1 MATSGRQS
9 ASFVKAGKW
18 QLQMRTIWRS
28 SVKNILEKLTQKPL
42 RADPSSTGAWQV
54 TVEEVLEAVRTFPSG
69 SAGGP
74 DDFRP
79 GHLLELVGSGDGA
92 LPLAEA
98 VTDFTNLLLR
108 GECPP
113 TVRPI
118 LFGGNLIALNKD
130 SGGLR
135 PIAIGYL
142 WRRLAAKCANRR
154 AVARLSAHF
163 TPVQLGIAVPGGCE
177 AAVHATRRFIRS
189 MRPDQ
194 VLVKLDFTN
203 AFNSLIRDIMLS
215 AVYKTIPEIYPFAL

>member
-28 SVKNILEKLTQKPL
+28 SVKNSLETQTQKPFKGL
-42 RADPSSTGAWQV
+42 PDPSSTGAWQV

-74 DDFRP
+74 DEFRP

-92 LPLAEA
+92 LPLDEA

-118 LFGGNLIALNKD
+118 LFGGSLIVLNKD
-130 SGGLR
+130 SGASDQLQSDIHGGDWR
-135 PIAIGYL
+135 PNAQTGMQ
-142 WRRLAAKCANRR
+142 W
-154 AVARLSAHF
+154 
-163 TPVQLGIAVPGGCE
+163 
-177 AAVHATRRFIRS
+177 
-189 MRPDQ
+189 PDCQ
-194 VLVKLDFTN
+194 PISHRCSW
-203 AFNSLIRDIMLS
+203 A
-215 AVYKTIPEIYPFAL
+215 

>member
-1 MATSGRQS
+1 MTVGTQLHEDEPEPFTRENRKRNQEEVALAAISSKLEDGNIRAAVRILCEGGKMATPDEDNLALLREKHPRDTNPE
-9 ASFVKAGKW
+9 A
-18 QLQMRTIWRS
+18 
-28 SVKNILEKLTQKPL
+28 LEGLP
-42 RADPSSTGAWQV
+42 DPSSTGAWQV
-54 TVEEVLEAVRTFPSG
+54 TVEEVLEAVRTFPYG

-74 DDFRP
+74 DGFRL

-130 SGGLR
+130 SDGLR

-142 WRRLAAKCANRR
+142 WRRFAANAQTGMQWPDCQPISRR
-154 AVARLSAHF
+154 CSWA
-163 TPVQLGIAVPGGCE
+163 
-177 AAVHATRRFIRS
+177 
-189 MRPDQ
+189 
-194 VLVKLDFTN
+194 
-203 AFNSLIRDIMLS
+203 
-215 AVYKTIPEIYPFAL
+215 